1 MKKNED
7 LIQIYL
13 IRHGEAEKSWEED
26 SDPGLSDL
34 GKQQSKEIIEIM
46 IEELKGKEFR
56 LLTSPLKRAQ
66 QTAMPLQKFT
76 GINIEIDETFAEIP
90 SPGIPLKERKEWL
103 KNLFD
108 KNLKSFEGVQE
119 NWMQLILK
127 KIPSINQN
135 TVIFTHFMV
144 INCLVSWLENKETMV
159 NFYPDNCSITKLEI
173 SNGLVS
179 LSKKGEELKT
189 IVQ

>member
-1 MKKNED
+1 
-7 LIQIYL
+7 
-13 IRHGEAEKSWEED
+13 
-26 SDPGLSDL
+26 
-34 GKQQSKEIIEIM
+34 
-46 IEELKGKEFR
+46 
-56 LLTSPLKRAQ
+56 
-66 QTAMPLQKFT
+66 
-76 GINIEIDETFAEIP
+76 
-90 SPGIPLKERKEWL
+90 L

-108 KNLKSFEGVQE
+108 KNLRSFEGVQE

-173 SNGLVS
+173 SNGLVR
-179 LSKKGEELKT
+179 LSKKGDELKT
-189 IVQ
+189 IVR